1 MPDSNKQVQELWQK
15 FGKIKDNPYI
25 FSLQKSEIVKPVA
38 DDAPLPHEEEITR
51 EQRLTFF
58 ENDEAMRRMFGG
70 DFELYSQA
78 LDEPEL
84 MIKRLEERMA
94 QVEQSLARQAQS
106 GAIMPDWWE
115 DEFWGDD
122 WEEPEL
128 VGELDGVVESDWA
141 DDLLYQKAHKWAH
154 RLNEIA
160 NQLYDS
166 DKNKDPDL
174 YRVLINVFL
183 VPAKIVYAS
192 DDEDS
197 EAGDEIYDKIE
208 AEISL
213 HGYTLCLTFLQRVR
227 ESLARL
233 IAKKLAP
240 IDEWRAALRAADELS
255 LDIQGQMLELAKR
268 LHNS

>member
-1 MPDSNKQVQELWQK
+1 MPDNHKQVQELWQK
-15 FGKIKDNPYI
+15 FGKIKGNPYI
-25 FSLQKSEIVKPVA
+25 FSLQKSDSVKPA
-38 DDAPLPHEEEITR
+38 AETDRLPHEEEITR

-58 ENDEAMRRMFGG
+58 ANDEAMRRMFGG
-70 DFELYSQA
+70 DFEAYSQA

-128 VGELDGVVESDWA
+128 VGELDGGTESDWA

-154 RLNEIA
+154 RLYDVASQIYDNEK
-160 NQLYDS
+160 Y
-166 DKNKDPDL
+166 KDPDL

-192 DDEDS
+192 DDEDN
-197 EAGDEIYDKIE
+197 EIGDEVYDKIE

-240 IDEWRAALRAADELS
+240 MDEWRAALRAADELS
-255 LDIQGQMLELAKR
+255 LDIQGQMLDLAKR